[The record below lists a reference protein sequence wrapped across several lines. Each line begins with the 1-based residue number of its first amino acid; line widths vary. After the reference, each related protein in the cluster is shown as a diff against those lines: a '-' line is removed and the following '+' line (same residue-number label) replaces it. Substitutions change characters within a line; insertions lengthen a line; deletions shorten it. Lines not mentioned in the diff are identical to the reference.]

1 MALANLLNLPT
12 SLELIAQF
20 SFSNQNSHVKI
31 AEAIRA
37 NRKYGQEVP
46 IYPLDP
52 IPPFENG
59 RLVWGLNHQNAHNIQ
74 NQILHIQ
81 GQDITSVDFQN
92 DEQLAAW
99 IQQHFIEHYLAEI
112 MLGVT

>member
-1 MALANLLNLPT
+1 MALATLLNLPT
-12 SLELIAQF
+12 SPELVAQF
-20 SFSNQNSHVKI
+20 SFANQDSHVKI
-31 AEAIRA
+31 AAAIRE
-37 NRKYGQEVP
+37 NQKYRQNIP

-52 IPPFENG
+52 IPPFAAG
-59 RLVWGLNHQNAHNIQ
+59 RLVWGLNHQNAHNTQ
-74 NQILHIQ
+74 NQILRIQ

-99 IQQHFIEHYLAEI
+99 IQQHFIEHYLAET